1 MNDPLFPY
9 QIEGASF
16 LAARHRAGLFDAPGL
31 GKTAQAIRAMDEAGL
46 VRGLVVCPASVRNV
60 WPGEFRKWSR
70 TPRKVLKGLTNDD
83 LNLWLRERVDV
94 LVVSYEGASKW
105 HNELQRDLRDFT
117 IFDEFHALKNIGSNR
132 TRRALGSDGSGAH
145 GYARYGAYTWA
156 LTGTP
161 MANDPSDIWTF
172 LRYVGGTPLSFKNF
186 TTRYFIQTNSG
197 MSTSY
202 KPRRDTLPELKEILA
217 RYSIRRTVEQVG
229 IELPPLWITTQEIE
243 GSTAEINAL
252 LAAHPGL
259 DTAITAAIEKGGLQK
274 LDEMAGHATT
284 LRRLVGEAKAPVYAR
299 QLIEELNGG
308 KDKVVVFCAHKRPVE
323 ILCEALRHHGV
334 GFVKIDGSV
343 GDKARGEAVE
353 AFQTNPEVKVFIGN
367 IIAAGTGITLTAA
380 PYLDMLES
388 DWTPANN
395 AQALKRVHRIGQT
408 QHTHVRFIS
417 LAKSIDE
424 QVSESVARK
433 TRAITEV
440 QGSEL

>member
-1 MNDPLFPY
+1 LFPY
-9 QIEGASF
+9 QVEGAAF
-16 LAARHRAGLFDAPGL
+16 IAQRPRAGLFDSPGL
-31 GKTAQAIRAMDEAGL
+31 GKTAQAIRALDTGGL
-46 VRGLVVCPASVRNV
+46 IRGIVVCPASVRNV

-83 LNLWLRERVDV
+83 LSLWLRERVDV

-105 HNELQRDLRDFT
+105 HSELQRDLRDFT
-117 IFDEFHALKNIGSNR
+117 VFDEAHAMKNIGAGR
-132 TRRALGSDGSGAH
+132 TRRALGSDGSGAY
-145 GYARYGAYTWA
+145 GYARYGAYTWW

-172 LRYVGGTPLSFKNF
+172 LRYVGGTLLSFKNF
-186 TTRYFIQTNSG
+186 TTRYFIQISSG

-229 IELPPLWITTQEIE
+229 VELPPLWITTQEIE

-274 LDEMAGHATT
+274 LDEMAGHVTT

-323 ILCEALRHHGV
+323 ILCETLRHHGV

-343 GDKARGEAVE
+343 SDKARGEAVE
-353 AFQTNPEVKVFIGN
+353 AFQTKPEIKVFIGN

-380 PYLDMLES
+380 PYLDMLEMS
-388 DWTPANN
+388 WSPADN

-408 QHTHVRFIS
+408 QHTNVRFIS

-424 QVSESVARK
+424 QVSEVVARK
-433 TRAITEV
+433 TRAIIDV
-440 QGSEL
+440 QGGEL

>member
-1 MNDPLFPY
+1 MVLNLFPY
-9 QIEGASF
+9 QEDGALF
-16 LAARHRAGLFDAPGL
+16 LAQRTRAGLFDSMGL
-31 GKTAQAIRAMDEAGL
+31 GKTAQIIKALDAGGL
-46 VRGLVVCPASVRNV
+46 MRGIIVCPASVRNV
-60 WPGEFRKWSR
+60 WPAEFRKFST
-70 TPRKVLKGLTNDD
+70 TPRKILKGLTNDD

-94 LVVSYEGASKW
+94 LIVSYEGASKW
-105 HNELQRDLRDFT
+105 HNEFQRDLRDFT
-117 IFDEFHALKNIGSNR
+117 VFDESHALKNVSSNR
-132 TRRALGSDGSGAH
+132 TRRALGSDCSGAH
-145 GYARYGAYTWA
+145 GYARYGAYTFWA
-156 LTGTP
+156 SGTP

-172 LRYVGGTPLSFKNF
+172 LRFVGGTPLSFKNF
-186 TTRYFIQTNSG
+186 AVRYFIAISQG

-243 GSTAEINAL
+243 GSTTEINQL

-259 DTAITAAIEKGGLQK
+259 DTAITQAIEKGGLQK
-274 LDEMAGHATT
+274 LDEMAGHVTT
-284 LRRLVGEAKAPVYAR
+284 LRRLVGEAKAPVYAK
-299 QLIEELNGG
+299 QLIDELAGG

-323 ILCEALRHHGV
+323 ILCETLAHHGV

-343 GDKARGEAVE
+343 SDKARGEAVE
-353 AFQTNPEVKVFIGN
+353 AFQNKPEIKVFIGN

>member
-1 MNDPLFPY
+1 VTDPLFPY
-9 QIEGASF
+9 QIDGAAFIAS
-16 LAARHRAGLFDAPGL
+16 RPRAGLFDAPGL
-31 GKTAQAIRAMDEAGL
+31 GKSAQAIRALDAGGL
-46 VRGLVVCPASVRNV
+46 MRGIIVCPASVRNV
-60 WPGEFRKWSR
+60 WPGEFRKWSTVR
-70 TPRKVLKGLTNDD
+70 RKIIKGLTNDD

-94 LVVSYEGASKW
+94 LVMSYEGASKW

-117 IFDEFHALKNIGSNR
+117 IFDEFHALKNIGSIR

-145 GYARYGAYTWA
+145 GYGRYGAYTWA

-172 LRYVGGTPLSFKNF
+172 LRYVGGTKLSFRNF
-186 TTRYFIQTNSG
+186 TTRYFVALSSG

-202 KPRRDTLPELKEILA
+202 KPRRDTLPELKEIMA
-217 RYSIRRTVEQVG
+217 RYSIRRTVEQAG

-243 GSTAEINAL
+243 GSTAEINQL

-259 DTAITAAIEKGGLQK
+259 DTAITQAIEKGGLQK
-274 LDEMAGHATT
+274 LDEMAGHVTT
-284 LRRLVGEAKAPVYAR
+284 LRRLVGEAKAPVYAK
-299 QLIEELNGG
+299 QLIDELAGG

-323 ILCEALRHHGV
+323 ILCEALAHAGI

-343 GDKARGEAVE
+343 GDKARGQAVSD
-353 AFQTNPEVKVFIGN
+353 FQTKPDIKVFIGN

-380 PYLDMLES
+380 TYLDMLEC
-388 DWTPANN
+388 DWSPANN

-417 LAKSIDE
+417 LAKSID
-424 QVSESVARK
+424 QHVSETVARK

-440 QGSEL
+440 QGSDL

>member
-1 MNDPLFPY
+1 MTDPLFPY
-9 QIEGASF
+9 QHEGAAF
-16 LAARHRAGLFDAPGL
+16 IAARPRAGLFDEPGL
-31 GKTAQAIRAMDEAGL
+31 GKTAQAIRALDAGGL
-46 VRGLVVCPASVRNV
+46 TRGIVVCPASVRNV
-60 WPGEFRKWSR
+60 WPGEFRKWAQVR
-70 TPRKVLKGLTNDD
+70 RKVIKGLTNDD

-94 LVVSYEGASKW
+94 LVMSYEGASKW
-105 HNELQRDLRDFT
+105 HNELQRDLREFT
-117 IFDEFHALKNIGSNR
+117 IFDESHGLKNIASNR

-145 GYARYGAYTWA
+145 GYARYGAYTWW
-156 LTGTP
+156 LSGTP
-161 MANDPSDIWTF
+161 MANDPADIWTF

-186 TTRYFIQTNSG
+186 TTRYFIAVNQG

-217 RYSIRRTVEQVG
+217 RYMIRRTIGQVG
-229 IELPPLWITTQEIE
+229 IQLPPLWITTQEIE

-259 DTAITAAIEKGGLQK
+259 DTAITSAIEKGGLQK
-274 LDEMAGHATT
+274 LDEMAGHVTT

-299 QLIEELNGG
+299 QLIEELSGG

-323 ILCEALRHHGV
+323 ILCETLRHHGIR
-334 GFVKIDGSV
+334 FVKIDGSV
-343 GDKARGEAVE
+343 SDKARGEAVE
-353 AFQTNPEVKVFIGN
+353 AFQNDPEVKVFIGN

-395 AQALKRVHRIGQT
+395 SQALKRVHRIGQS

-417 LAKSIDE
+417 LAKSIDQ

-433 TRAITEV
+433 TRAIIEV
-440 QGSEL
+440 QGSDL